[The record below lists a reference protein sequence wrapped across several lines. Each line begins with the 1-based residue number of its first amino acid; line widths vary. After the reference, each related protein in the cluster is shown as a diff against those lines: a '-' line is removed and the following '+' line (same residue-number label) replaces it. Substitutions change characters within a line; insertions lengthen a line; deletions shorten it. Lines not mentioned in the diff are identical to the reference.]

1 MITIYIVRE
10 LSPFNLILRMARMDP
25 NGLRHGVPDRAGKD
39 LARVWNTS
47 STASPGHFWRKKR
60 CEARNPK
67 LDTVWCAATLGLV
80 VKTKTSNK
88 RQ

>member
-1 MITIYIVRE
+1 
-10 LSPFNLILRMARMDP
+10 MDP

-60 CEARNPK
+60 SEARNPK
-67 LDTVWCAATLGLV
+67 LDMVWCAATLGLV
-80 VKTKTSNK
+80 VKTKQVIKDSNNVMLTIIK
-88 RQ
+88 TCLK

>member
-10 LSPFNLILRMARMDP
+10 LSPFNLILRKARMDP

-47 STASPGHFWRKKR
+47 STASPGHFWRKREAKR
-60 CEARNPK
+60 ETRNSIWFGVQ
-67 LDTVWCAATLGLV
+67 L
-80 VKTKTSNK
+80 
-88 RQ
+88 R

>member
-1 MITIYIVRE
+1 MITMYIVRE
-10 LSPFNLILRMARMDP
+10 LSPFNLILRKARMDP

-47 STASPGHFWRKKR
+47 STASPGHFLEEKEKR
-60 CEARNPK
+60 SEKPETRY
-67 LDTVWCAATLGLV
+67 GLV
-80 VKTKTSNK
+80 CSYVRISGENKTSNK